1 MSKKPGFAR
10 QNKRYKK
17 RVGDSWRR
25 PRGIDNKQRVQKRG
39 FGALPKAGYGTAA
52 EKKGLHPTG
61 AKEKPAFNV
70 NDLTPG
76 FAARIG
82 GSVGR
87 KKRAEIVEAAGKKG
101 VKVLN
106 A

>member
-1 MSKKPGFAR
+1 MNKKPGFAR

-17 RVGDSWRR
+17 RVGDSWRK
-25 PRGIDNKQRVQKRG
+25 PRGIDNKQRVEKRG
-39 FGALPKAGYGTAA
+39 FGALPRAGYGSAA

-61 AKEKPAFNV
+61 VKEKLAFSV
-70 NDLTPG
+70 KGLVPG

-87 KKRAEIVEAAGKKG
+87 KKKAEIIEAARKKG
-101 VKVLN
+101 IKVLN